1 MNRDLSMK
9 DRLRIELVVRRVD
22 YVLDG
27 RVPMAKRRQIRTEL
41 RSNLIEAA
49 QDVGIDKAI
58 QQLGD
63 IKALAHS
70 YLELYR
76 GRFDFQA
83 GSWAAVATYAAIQV
97 LAIVLMLAFH
107 AGVAAVGAHAGS
119 YSFEYW
125 NGFGPF
131 AGSVSANGSSFVML
145 IVSPAHVFLM
155 LLAFAIGSTYR
166 GVLARRRVE
175 R

>member
-9 DRLRIELVVRRVD
+9 DRLRIELLVRRVD

-107 AGVAAVGAHAGS
+107 AGVAAGGAHTGS
-119 YSFEYW
+119 YSFEFW

-131 AGSVSANGSSFVML
+131 AGSVSANGSGFEML
-145 IVSPAHVFLM
+145 LVSPAHLLLM
-155 LLAFAIGSTYR
+155 MVAFVIGSSYR
-166 GVLARRRVE
+166 TVFARRRA
-175 R
+175 

>member
-1 MNRDLSMK
+1 MNRTLPLK
-9 DRLRIELVVRRVD
+9 DRLRIELVVRRLD

-27 RVPMAKRRQIRTEL
+27 RVPMARRRQIRSEL

-49 QDVGIDKAI
+49 QQVGAAQAI
-58 QQLGD
+58 EQLGD
-63 IKALAHS
+63 LKALAHS

-83 GSWAAVATYAAIQV
+83 GSWAAVATYAAIQL
-97 LAIVLMLAFH
+97 LAIILLLAFH
-107 AGVAAVGAHAGS
+107 AGVAAGGAHAGS
-119 YSFEYW
+119 YSFEFW

-145 IVSPAHVFLM
+145 MLSPAHVLLM
-155 LLAFAIGSTYR
+155 LIAFVIGSSYR
-166 GVLARRRVE
+166 TIFARR
-175 R
+175 

>member
-1 MNRDLSMK
+1 MNRTLPKK
-9 DRLRIELVVRRVD
+9 DRLRIELVVRRLD

-27 RVPMAKRRQIRTEL
+27 RVPMARRRQIRSEL

-49 QDVGIDKAI
+49 QQVGAEQAI
-58 QQLGD
+58 EQLGD
-63 IKALAHS
+63 LKALGHS

-83 GSWAAVATYAAIQV
+83 GSWAAVATYGAIQL
-97 LAIVLMLAFH
+97 LAIILLLAFH
-107 AGVAAVGAHAGS
+107 AGVAAGGAHAGS
-119 YSFEYW
+119 YSFEFW

-145 IVSPAHVFLM
+145 MLSPAHVLLM
-155 LLAFAIGSTYR
+155 LIAFVIGSSYR
-166 GVLARRRVE
+166 TIFARR
-175 R
+175 

>member
-1 MNRDLSMK
+1 MNRTLPKK
-9 DRLRIELVVRRVD
+9 DRLRIELVVRRLD

-27 RVPMAKRRQIRTEL
+27 RVPMARRRQIRSEL

-49 QDVGIDKAI
+49 QQVGAEQAI
-58 QQLGD
+58 EQLGD
-63 IKALAHS
+63 LKALAHS

-83 GSWAAVATYAAIQV
+83 GSWAAVATYAAIQM
-97 LAIVLMLAFH
+97 LAIILLLAFH
-107 AGVAAVGAHAGS
+107 AGVAAGGAHAGS
-119 YSFEYW
+119 YSFEFW

-145 IVSPAHVFLM
+145 MLSPAHVLLM
-155 LLAFAIGSTYR
+155 LIAFVIGSSYR
-166 GVLARRRVE
+166 TIFARR
-175 R
+175 

>member
-1 MNRDLSMK
+1 MNRKVPLK
-9 DRLRIELVVRRVD
+9 HLLRIELVVRRVD

-41 RSNLIEAA
+41 RSNLLEAA
-49 QDVGIDKAI
+49 QDVGTDNAI

-107 AGVAAVGAHAGS
+107 AGVAAGGEHSGT

-131 AGSVSANGSSFVML
+131 AGSVSANGSTFVVL
-145 IVSPAHVFLM
+145 IVSPAHVLLM
-155 LLAFAIGSTYR
+155 LVAFAIGSSYR
-166 GVLARRRVE
+166 MVFARRRA
-175 R
+175 

>member
-1 MNRDLSMK
+1 MNRTLPKK
-9 DRLRIELVVRRVD
+9 DRLRIELVVRRLD

-27 RVPMAKRRQIRTEL
+27 RVPMARRRQIRSEL

-49 QDVGIDKAI
+49 QQVGAAQAI
-58 QQLGD
+58 EQLGD
-63 IKALAHS
+63 LKALAHS

-83 GSWAAVATYAAIQV
+83 GSWAAVATYAAIQL
-97 LAIVLMLAFH
+97 LAIILLLAFH
-107 AGVAAVGAHAGS
+107 AGVAAGGAHAGS
-119 YSFEYW
+119 YSFEFW

-145 IVSPAHVFLM
+145 MLSPAHVLLM
-155 LLAFAIGSTYR
+155 LIAFVIGSSYR
-166 GVLARRRVE
+166 TIFARR
-175 R
+175 